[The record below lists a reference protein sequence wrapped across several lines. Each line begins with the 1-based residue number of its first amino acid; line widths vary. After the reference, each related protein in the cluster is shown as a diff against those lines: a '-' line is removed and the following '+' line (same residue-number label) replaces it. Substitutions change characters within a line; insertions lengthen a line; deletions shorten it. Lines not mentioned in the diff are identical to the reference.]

1 MLRYVY
7 EVNAIKGA
15 AMKNANTIGLS
26 EAKAKLSSVAAQV
39 SESGEPMNVYK
50 NNRPYVSICPPIA
63 FELDGEDMVFLV
75 GAIERFVDEQY
86 GIVQIETENL
96 QRGEQTEYG
105 DFLSKAEVSKAEGK
119 IAIGERI
126 LESLDGVLGR
136 SAIHVA

>member
-1 MLRYVY
+1 
-7 EVNAIKGA
+7 
-15 AMKNANTIGLS
+15 MKNANTIGLS

-105 DFLSKAEVSKAEGK
+105 DFLSKDEVSKAEGK